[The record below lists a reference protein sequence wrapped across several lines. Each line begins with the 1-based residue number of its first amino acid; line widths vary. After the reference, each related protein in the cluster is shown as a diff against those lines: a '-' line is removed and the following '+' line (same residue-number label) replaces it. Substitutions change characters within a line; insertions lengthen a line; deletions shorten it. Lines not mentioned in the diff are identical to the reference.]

1 MSASE
6 PTLTALAPLGI
17 ARDDRAASSVD
28 FEREVLNLFDD
39 YQRPLLRYVAS
50 FGLSVHE
57 AEDVVQEVF
66 LCLFRHLLLGRSS
79 RNLPGWLFQVAHNIA
94 LKQRRRRRHWWSL
107 LTDDSTADDRVDPAA
122 NPEDRL
128 SETEAQRRLQRV
140 LRALPQRDRQ
150 CVLLR
155 AEGLKYR
162 DIAAVLGV
170 SLGAVAKS
178 MARAVE
184 RFRSVDER

>member
-6 PTLTALAPLGI
+6 PTLTALAPLGM
-17 ARDDRAASSVD
+17 ARDDRAASNVD
-28 FEREVLNLFDD
+28 LERAVLGLFDD

-50 FGLSVHE
+50 FGLSRQE

-66 LCLFRHLLLGRSS
+66 LSLFRHLLLGRSS

-107 LTDDSTADDRVDPAA
+107 LTDASTADDRVDPAA

-128 SETEAQRRLQRV
+128 TETEEQRRLQRV
-140 LRALPQRDRQ
+140 LRALPERDRQ

-155 AEGLKYR
+155 AEGLTYR
-162 DIAAVLGV
+162 DIAAALGI

-178 MARAVE
+178 MARAVD
-184 RFRSVDER
+184 RFKIVDKR

>member
-1 MSASE
+1 MSSSE
-6 PTLTALAPLGI
+6 PTLAALAPLGI
-17 ARDDRAASSVD
+17 ARDGRSATNVD
-28 FEREVLNLFDD
+28 LEREVLCLFDD

-50 FGLSVHE
+50 FGLSRQE

-66 LCLFRHLLLGRSS
+66 LSLFRHLLLGRSRS
-79 RNLPGWLFQVAHNIA
+79 NLPGWLFQVAHNVA
-94 LKQRRRRRHWWSL
+94 LRQRRRRRHWWSL
-107 LTDDSTADDRVDPAA
+107 LAHGSTTDDRVDPAA

-128 SETEAQRRLQRV
+128 TEADQQRRWQRV
-140 LRALPQRDRQ
+140 LSALPERDRQ

-162 DIAAVLGV
+162 DISAALGI

-178 MARAVE
+178 MARAVD
-184 RFRSVDER
+184 RLRNVDER

>member
-17 ARDDRAASSVD
+17 ARDDRVASNIDV
-28 FEREVLNLFDD
+28 EREVLGLFDD

-50 FGLSVHE
+50 FGLSRQE

-66 LCLFRHLLLGRSS
+66 LSLFRHLLLGRSRS
-79 RNLPGWLFQVAHNIA
+79 NLPGWLFQVAHNIA

-107 LTDDSTADDRVDPAA
+107 LTDASTADDRVDPAA

-128 SETEAQRRLQRV
+128 TETEEQHRLQRV
-140 LRALPQRDRQ
+140 LRALPERDRQ

-162 DIAAVLGV
+162 DIAAALGI

-178 MARAVE
+178 MARAVD
-184 RFRSVDER
+184 RFKHVDER